1 MQPAGPE
8 RYPEA
13 ISALEQGAANPDFWA
28 ASQAIGYSEVA
39 EGENGRRE
47 QGNALKEL
55 QVSSSLVIVI
65 VCVLTR
71 CGGQREPEG
80 EAEVH
85 MPREGDIS

>member
-47 QGNALKEL
+47 QGNALKEPFQDFKISRFQDRRQQGNALKEL
-55 QVSSSLVIVI
+55 QVSSSSL
-65 VCVLTR
+65 
-71 CGGQREPEG
+71 
-80 EAEVH
+80 
-85 MPREGDIS
+85 